1 MRSNHMLTPGQ
12 ILPLTI
18 EKPAAGGRMIARID
32 GQVALVSGAI
42 PGEQVRARVERV
54 TRGVVFM
61 ETTAV
66 ERPSPDRRDARAD
79 PLCGGC
85 LFNHIAYPRQ
95 LDIKAQVIADAFTR
109 IARLS
114 LPEPVQV
121 TESPEKGYRMRARL
135 HVSGSRIG
143 FYREGTHELC
153 DPRVTGQLLPA
164 TCDVLDRLAAA
175 MRSLTRDAV
184 REVEIAENVD
194 ASERA
199 VALTGSAVL
208 DLHAIETLAA
218 TEGITGVASSS
229 GSHGTP
235 YVVDRLVIAGAAPI
249 TLRRHVASFFQGN
262 RHLLS
267 RFVAHV
273 VNLVPPESQ
282 LIDLYA
288 GVGLFAVCAASARGA
303 RVTAIEGDRVAAADL
318 TANGAASGAAV
329 TAVCQ
334 PVETFVSRD
343 APAPRPESAARLVAI
358 ADPPRT
364 GMSPPAVDG
373 LIRMGAGRIVYVSC
387 DVATL
392 ARDARKIVDAGY
404 VLTRA
409 DAFDLFPNTPHVET
423 VVVFDR

>member
-1 MRSNHMLTPGQ
+1 MFAPGQ
-12 ILPLTI
+12 VLPLTI

-54 TRGVVFM
+54 SRGVVFM

-66 ERPSPDRRDARAD
+66 DRPSPDRRDSLAD

-95 LDIKAQVIADAFTR
+95 LDIKAQIIADAFTR

-121 TESPEKGYRMRARL
+121 TESPEAGYRMRARL

-164 TCDVLDRLAAA
+164 TSDALDRLAAA
-175 MRSLTRDAV
+175 MRSLARDSV
-184 REVEIAENVD
+184 REVEIAENVE

-208 DLHAIETLAA
+208 DLPAIEKLAA
-218 TEGITGVASSS
+218 TDGITGVASPS

-235 YVVDRLVIAGAAPI
+235 YVVDRLVIAGAPI

-288 GVGLFAVCAASARGA
+288 GVGLFSVCAASARGA
-303 RVTAIEGDRVAAADL
+303 RVTAIEGDRLAATDL
-318 TANGAASGAAV
+318 AANGAASGAAV

-343 APAPRPESAARLVAI
+343 ARAGRPGSAARLVAI

-364 GMSPPAVDG
+364 GMSPPALDG